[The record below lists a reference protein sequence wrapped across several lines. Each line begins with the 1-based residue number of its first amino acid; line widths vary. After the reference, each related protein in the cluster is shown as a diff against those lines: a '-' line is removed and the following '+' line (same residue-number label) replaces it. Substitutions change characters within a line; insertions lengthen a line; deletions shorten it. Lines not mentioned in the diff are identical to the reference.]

1 MAGTVL
7 LAISSLSQ
15 SITITQRDVCKSHFA
30 DEENETK
37 RGYATGTRSHDH
49 GNMKSIFRIR
59 CVWKTMIVLC
69 FEDTMSQ
76 RAELRGSFECCIFNG
91 TGRLCVELVDIE
103 LNSGCFISS
112 DVIRFIVIL
121 MYILNSLNMVPWWV
135 KCQVKS
141 DSFKCSEPPVNGT
154 VSPSSFI
161 VAV

>member
-1 MAGTVL
+1 MGTCRKSQKSTFLLKNSDHLLNTYHVAGTVQ

-15 SITITQRDVCKSHFA
+15 SVTVTQRDVCRSHFA

-69 FEDTMSQ
+69 FKDTMSQ
-76 RAELRGSFECCIFNG
+76 RAGLKGSFECCIFNS

-103 LNSGCFISS
+103 LNSGCFIS
-112 DVIRFIVIL
+112 FIYVL
-121 MYILNSLNMVPWWV
+121 
-135 KCQVKS
+135 
-141 DSFKCSEPPVNGT
+141 
-154 VSPSSFI
+154 
-161 VAV
+161 